1 MENLKSLHETLESG
15 SKTLFQVDA
24 LLVAPAV
31 AMQPNQNEI
40 IKLFGQSMRDCV
52 EV

>member
-1 MENLKSLHETLESG
+1 MENLKSFHDTVENG
-15 SKTLFQVDA
+15 SHALFQVDA
-24 LLVAPAV
+24 LLVVPAV

-40 IKLFGQSMRDCV
+40 IKLFSQSMRDCV

>member
-1 MENLKSLHETLESG
+1 MENLKSLHHTLENG
-15 SKTLFQVDA
+15 SKLLFQVDA
-24 LLVAPAV
+24 LLVVPAV

-40 IKLFGQSMRDCV
+40 IKLFNQSMRDCV

>member
-1 MENLKSLHETLESG
+1 MENLKSLRDTLENS
-15 SKTLFQVDA
+15 SKPLFQVDA
-24 LLVAPAV
+24 LLVVPAV

-40 IKLFGQSMRDCV
+40 IKLFSQSMRDCV

>member
-1 MENLKSLHETLESG
+1 MENLKSLRDTLENG
-15 SKTLFQVDA
+15 LKPLFQVDA
-24 LLVAPAV
+24 LLVVPAV

-40 IKLFGQSMRDCV
+40 IKLFSQSMRDCV

>member
-1 MENLKSLHETLESG
+1 MENLKALHDTLENTT
-15 SKTLFQVDA
+15 KPLFQVDT
-24 LLVAPAV
+24 LLVAPTV

-40 IKLFGQSMRDCV
+40 IKLFSQSMRDCV